1 MSKQNWFETL
11 RAALDAEGLNDKW
24 PLGLNL
30 SYGETARFVTPD
42 FYLISVYRS
51 NDGRYERPVWYSTIT
66 KAARKKL
73 EKQLESA

>member
-1 MSKQNWFETL
+1 L
-11 RAALDAEGLNDKW
+11 
-24 PLGLNL
+24 
-30 SYGETARFVTPD
+30 
-42 FYLISVYRS
+42 YRS

>member
-11 RAALDAEGLNDKW
+11 RAALDAENLNDKW

-30 SYGETARFVTPD
+30 AYGETARFVTED

-73 EKQLESA
+73 EKQAESA